1 MNHEMSTIYLVRH
14 GQASFGKENYDVLSV
29 VGAQQS
35 RLLAQYFIKAGL
47 TFDGVYS
54 GSMDRQTRTAEIII
68 KEFASNG
75 ISLPELNVM
84 PEFNEYDSKAII
96 TSLAPELLEED
107 PALKGAFENI
117 FNDRKAFQK
126 IFESSMLRWVS
137 KEDAVEGVESWNF
150 VKTRVSLAISKIA
163 AGQGNGKSILI
174 SASGGTISACIQDVT
189 GISDE
194 TAQRLCWQ
202 MANTSVSTLVYNEER
217 ITLRSFNAWP
227 HLETGHRDML
237 TFR

>member
-14 GQASFGKENYDVLSV
+14 GQASFGKANYDVLSD
-29 VGAQQS
+29 VGLEQS
-35 RLLAQYFIKAGL
+35 AILARYFMKTGVR
-47 TFDGVYS
+47 FDAVYS
-54 GSMDRQTRTAEIII
+54 GSMDRQIRTAEVIM
-68 KEFASNG
+68 KEFALNG
-75 ISLPELNVM
+75 INLPDLNIM
-84 PEFNEYDSKAII
+84 PEFNEYDSKSII
-96 TSLAPELLEED
+96 TVLAPELIEED

-126 IFESSMLRWVS
+126 IFERSMLRWVS
-137 KEDAVEGVESWNF
+137 KEDAAEGVESWNF

-217 ITLRSFNAWP
+217 ITLRAFNTWP
-227 HLETGHRDML
+227 HLEAGYRDMI